1 MTWEFVNFNKLY
13 DRTKFDCGSSE
24 LNDYLKTKIS
34 KDVERRANVPL
45 YAINSKNEVIGFYT
59 LSSGSVQFQNF
70 PEKLKN
76 KIAPYPVSIARIGR
90 LAVDVSM
97 KGKGLGK
104 ELLFHALDR
113 IEDVSKS
120 IGIRA
125 VIVDAKDKKAEDFY
139 LKYGFEFLQNT
150 TSSSRSMFIIL

>member
-1 MTWEFVNFNKLY
+1 MTWEFVNFDKKC
-13 DRTKFDCGSSE
+13 DRSKFDCGNAD
-24 LNDYLKTKIS
+24 LNDYLKTKIA
-34 KDVERRANVPL
+34 KDVERKANVPV
-45 YAINSKNEVIGFYT
+45 YAVNTKNEVIGFYT

-90 LAVDVSM
+90 LAVDTSM

-104 ELLFHALDR
+104 ELLFHAVSR
-113 IEDVSKS
+113 VEVVSKS

-125 VIVDAKDKKAEDFY
+125 IVVDAKNKSAESFY
-139 LKYGFEFLQNT
+139 QKYGFDYLQNT
-150 TSSSRSMFIIL
+150 APSPRSMFIIL